1 MTDHE
6 LKKLLNTPTPAPRG
20 AAREAAHG
28 AALAEF
34 DASMSDAAANQ
45 THDRHAHRRESNYRA
60 KGSGRRARLSS
71 NRTLLE
77 RKITM
82 RSLTKYAVAASVV
95 AVAIVGPAS
104 IYMSRLADREQPVT
118 GGPGGVQ
125 GLQTFSGSRPNIV
138 REETLAGAPQKIAA
152 NKPTVLPS
160 PQSSTTEKK
169 QHREVQTANVKPDE
183 RSADTGYRGR
193 QGRDSAQL
201 KDQIV
206 AKTEKITPP
215 ATGRLKQMGEFYT
228 HNGPNRGPT
237 DGLGAVGGSG
247 WTRSMGGGTPP
258 PRAQVRPPSGRRI
271 MSGAADNAAIN
282 LKGAKYGI
290 ASRSVRSQELV
301 AAGRLLNFGDDSRQ
315 LARQSRDKFLGKT
328 SNTMKQVATNP
339 VSTFSLDVDTASYAF
354 VRRALNAGRLPP
366 KDAVR
371 VEELINYFNYNYAP
385 PVSREEPFKI
395 DVNVVPPPWNAVNRL
410 VHLSIKGYELA
421 QDERPPANLV
431 FLVDVSGSMS
441 SHDKLP
447 LVKTALRMLVNEL
460 RPEDTLGIV
469 TYASGTAVALEP
481 TKVSEKHKILS
492 VIGNLRA
499 GGSTAGARGIQDAY
513 RLAEGNY
520 NPEGVN
526 RIILATDGDFNV
538 GITNREELKRYIER
552 KRESGV
558 FLSILG
564 FGRGNYNDALMQT
577 LAQNGNG
584 TASYIDTLNEA
595 RKVLVDEASST
606 LFTIA
611 KDVKVQVEFNPE
623 RVRSYRLIGYE
634 TRALKREDFNNDRV
648 DAGDVGS
655 GHSVTAIYEITPA
668 GAPPAVD
675 DLRYGRART
684 EPAASV
690 DPNAEL
696 GFVKLRYKLPDATT
710 SKLISQ
716 AITPREE
723 KASLDQVSDDTRF
736 SIAVAGF
743 GQLLRDNPAVR
754 DFGYGDVIDL
764 AARARGEDR
773 FGYRTEFINLARNA
787 RSAAR

>member
-1 MTDHE
+1 
-6 LKKLLNTPTPAPRG
+6 
-20 AAREAAHG
+20 
-28 AALAEF
+28 
-34 DASMSDAAANQ
+34 MS
-45 THDRHAHRRESNYRA
+45 
-60 KGSGRRARLSS
+60 
-71 NRTLLE
+71 
-77 RKITM
+77 
-82 RSLTKYAVAASVV
+82 
-95 AVAIVGPAS
+95 
-104 IYMSRLADREQPVT
+104 
-118 GGPGGVQ
+118 
-125 GLQTFSGSRPNIV
+125 
-138 REETLAGAPQKIAA
+138 
-152 NKPTVLPS
+152 
-160 PQSSTTEKK
+160 
-169 QHREVQTANVKPDE
+169 
-183 RSADTGYRGR
+183 
-193 QGRDSAQL
+193 
-201 KDQIV
+201 
-206 AKTEKITPP
+206 
-215 ATGRLKQMGEFYT
+215 
-228 HNGPNRGPT
+228 
-237 DGLGAVGGSG
+237 GAVGNQAIS
-247 WTRSMGGGTPP
+247 PY
-258 PRAQVRPPSGRRI
+258 AQG
-271 MSGAADNAAIN
+271 
-282 LKGAKYGI
+282 YGV
-290 ASRSVRSQELV
+290 ASRSVRSQDLI
-301 AAGRLLNFGDDSRQ
+301 AAGASANFGDDARQ
-315 LARQSRDKFLGKT
+315 LPQRSRDKFLGKS
-328 SNTMKQVATNP
+328 SNTMKQVATDP

-385 PVSREEPFKI
+385 PVSAEEPFKVE
-395 DVNVVPPPWNAVNRL
+395 VNVVPPPWNDVNRL

-421 QDERPPANLV
+421 QNERPPANLV

-441 SHDKLP
+441 SQDKLP
-447 LVKTALRMLVNEL
+447 LVRTALRMLVNEL
-460 RPEDTLGIV
+460 RGDDTLGIV

-492 VIGNLRA
+492 VIANLRS

-513 RLAEGNY
+513 RLAESTY
-520 NPEGVN
+520 NPDGVN

-552 KRESGV
+552 KRKSGV

-634 TRALKREDFNNDRV
+634 TRALRREDFNNDRV

-675 DLRYGRART
+675 DLRYGKAST
-684 EPAASV
+684 ETVAPV
-690 DPNAEL
+690 DPNAEF
-696 GFVKLRYKLPDATT
+696 GFVKLRYKLPNASK

-723 KASLDQVSDDTRF
+723 KATLDQASDDTRF

-743 GQLLRDNPAVR
+743 GQLLRDNPALR
-754 DFGYGDVIDL
+754 EFGYGDVVEL
-764 AARARGEDR
+764 AQGARGEDR

-787 RSAAR
+787 QSAAR